1 MMILEL
7 VDVSYGFANPD
18 EMLATITVVLET
30 ALRRILCFLTHHLST
45 SILGARPFDQPIF

>member
-7 VDVSYGFANPD
+7 VDVSYGFAYPD

-30 ALRRILCFLTHHLST
+30 ALR
-45 SILGARPFDQPIF
+45 